1 MTSKKL
7 TRNYWIIHEE
17 ENQFA
22 RTLAIYIRS
31 KMPQPKWHLLIPFKF
46 LYEFLSTRRLG
57 DDLFRNAM
65 FFKIMALKSTYR
77 LYMDENPQSLRQE
90 FSDKLQEKLETLN
103 LNTSKV
109 QEKYVELIDLFVEH
123 YYRLMPAQGKS
134 YKELLKNGYDG
145 NASEYEDFLGKAAEI
160 EKEIDAETLEIA
172 RPQMKD
178 SSKLEQNLRIKQE
191 SLKEAREKEVRRV
204 FYKK

>member
-1 MTSKKL
+1 MTSKELSRK
-7 TRNYWIIHEE
+7 YWIIHEE

-65 FFKIMALKSTYR
+65 FFKIMALKSAYR
-77 LYMDENPQSLRQE
+77 LYMDENAQSLRQE

-103 LNTSKV
+103 LNTSKAH
-109 QEKYVELIDLFVEH
+109 EIYLELIDLFVDH
-123 YYRLMPAQGKS
+123 YHRLMSAQGKT
-134 YKELLKNGYDG
+134 YKELLKNGYNGD
-145 NASEYEDFLGKAAEI
+145 ASEYEAFLDRVGQLEEAI
-160 EKEIDAETLEIA
+160 VTETLEIA
-172 RPQMKD
+172 RPHMKD

-204 FYKK
+204 FYK